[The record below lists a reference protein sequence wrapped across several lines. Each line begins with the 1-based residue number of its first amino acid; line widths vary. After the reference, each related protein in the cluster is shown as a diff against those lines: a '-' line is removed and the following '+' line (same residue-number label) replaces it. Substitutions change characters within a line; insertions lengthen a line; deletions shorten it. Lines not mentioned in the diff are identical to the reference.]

1 MDNKHISDMTVGSP
15 TRDIIQFALP
25 LILGYILQQM
35 YLIIDAAIVGR
46 WIGVGALAAVGASSS
61 IMFLVMGFCNGS
73 CAGFAIPIAQA
84 FGAKDFHKMRV
95 YVANALRI
103 ALVMAVVVTV
113 VAAILC
119 DRILHL
125 VNTPDDV
132 FSDAYT
138 FLLMQFLA
146 IPFTIGY
153 NLLAGFMRALGDS
166 KQPFYILIFASLVNI
181 LFDVLFIL
189 LMHLGVFG
197 AGLATMLAQA
207 LAMACCVWYIMRHMQ
222 LLIPHGDERAYDNK
236 RISILLNNGVPMGLQ
251 FSITAIGSIM
261 LQSANNALGT
271 VYVASFTAAIRIKY
285 LFTCVFEN
293 IGVAM
298 ATYCGQNIGARRLD
312 RIRRGEWSATAIMLV
327 YFVFTALVIFPFAD
341 YMMELFVD
349 SGEQEVVY
357 NAARLM
363 RISCYFYPV
372 LGMLTI
378 LRYSI
383 QGLGYSNLSMLSGVM
398 EMIARCGVSIWL
410 VPAFAF
416 TGVCFGDPAA
426 WVFADLFLFPAFFL
440 LYRHLKKKVAK
451 ETAL

>member
-1 MDNKHISDMTVGSP
+1 MISDMTAGNP
-15 TRDIIQFALP
+15 TRGILTFALP

-61 IMFLVMGFCNGS
+61 VMFLVMGFCNGS

-84 FGAKDFHKMRV
+84 FGAKDYGKMRV
-95 YVANALRI
+95 YVANAIRI
-103 ALVMAVVVTV
+103 SVVMAVVVTFLTCMLCTK
-113 VAAILC
+113 ILE
-119 DRILHL
+119 I
-125 VNTPDDV
+125 VNTPRDV
-132 FSDAYT
+132 FADAYI
-138 FLLMQFLA
+138 FLFLQFLA
-146 IPFTIGY
+146 IPFTIAY
-153 NLLAGFMRALGDS
+153 NLFAGFIRALGNS
-166 KQPFYILIFASLVNI
+166 RQPFYFLIISSLVNI
-181 LFDVLFIL
+181 ILDVVFIL
-189 LMHLGVFG
+189 IMGLGVEG
-197 AGLATMLAQA
+197 VGIATMLSQL
-207 LAMACCVWYIMRHMQ
+207 LASVMCVWYILRYMK
-222 LLIPHGDERAYDNK
+222 LLIPHGEERRYDNK

-271 VYVASFTAAIRIKY
+271 VYVASFTAAMRIKY

-298 ATYCGQNIGARRLD
+298 ATYCGQNIGARQLD
-312 RIRRGEWSATAIMLV
+312 RVKSGEWSAVGIMLV

-341 YMMELFVD
+341 TMMELFVD
-349 SGEQEVVY
+349 SGEQEVVV
-357 NAARLM
+357 NAAKLM

-398 EMIARCGVSIWL
+398 EMIARCGVSLWL
-410 VPAFAF
+410 VPVFAF
-416 TGVCFGDPAA
+416 DGVCFGDPVA
-426 WVFADLFLFPAFFL
+426 WIFADIFLFPAFFL
-440 LYRHLKKKVAK
+440 LYRHLKKK
-451 ETAL
+451 TLG

>member
-1 MDNKHISDMTVGSP
+1 MDNKHINDMTVGSP
-15 TRDIIQFALP
+15 TRGIIHFALP

-84 FGAKDFHKMRV
+84 FGAKDYRKMRV
-95 YVANALRI
+95 YVANAIRI
-103 ALVMAVVVTV
+103 AAVMAVVVTV
-113 VAAILC
+113 VTAILC
-119 DRILHL
+119 DRILKL

-132 FSDAYT
+132 FDDAYT
-138 FLLMQFLA
+138 FLLLQFLA
-146 IPFTIGY
+146 IPFTVGY

-166 KQPFYILIFASLVNI
+166 KQPFYILIFASLINI
-181 LFDVLFIL
+181 LLDVVLIL
-189 LMHLGVFG
+189 LMGLGVLG

-207 LAMACCVWYIMRHMQ
+207 LAMAICVWNIGHRMQ

-312 RIRRGEWSATAIMLV
+312 CIRRGEWSATAIMLV
-327 YFVFTALVIFPFAD
+327 YFVFTALVIFPFSD

-349 SGEQEVVY
+349 SGEQEVVH

-363 RISCYFYPV
+363 RISCFFYPV

-410 VPAFAF
+410 VPAFGF
-416 TGVCFGDPAA
+416 TGVCFGDPTA

-440 LYRHLKKKVAK
+440 LYRHLKRKLLQ
-451 ETAL
+451 TA